1 MPVALAASLALYL
14 AYLAGPRH
22 RPRHGPQVHAASVL
36 GGIAA
41 AAIITLPIPYL
52 LGLIAGRP
60 GLSASLMAVN
70 QFLGAGIGAAIFA
83 GGTALGGYPAAAAL
97 AGAAGLAGGAL
108 LLALDGRRRRP
119 MVAR

>member
-1 MPVALAASLALYL
+1 MA
-14 AYLAGPRH
+14 R
-22 RPRHGPQVHAASVL
+22 VHAASVL

-70 QFLGAGIGAAIFA
+70 QFLGAGIGAAVFA
-83 GGTALGGYPAAAAL
+83 AGTALGGYPAAAAL
-97 AGAAGLAGGAL
+97 AGAAGLA
-108 LLALDGRRRRP
+108 RRRP
-119 MVAR
+119 PPRARRLAPHGRWWRV